1 MRIRSN
7 YGSNSKRKKLDVA
20 TDEVNSKLLEYEK
33 NHKNGSGQYYTVG
46 EVNEK
51 IEKIIPKYAK

>member
-1 MRIRSN
+1 MDQTA
-7 YGSNSKRKKLDVA
+7 KEKKLDVA